1 MQVISRVSMGGI
13 SLAPRRRL
21 LQDREGNDEHRNHRL
36 SHPVRETA
44 RRVRAEGAKL
54 IPAARNPERSP
65 PAAGVPVHRRI
76 ACLHSYTYTVV
87 MKNITLSVDENIL
100 AAVRRHAAERNST
113 VNALVREYLT
123 SLAAHEDRAK
133 RARARLRQ
141 LSAQSQGRLGKKT
154 WTREDLH
161 DR

>member
-1 MQVISRVSMGGI
+1 MTASSQPPIN
-13 SLAPRRRL
+13 LAW
-21 LQDREGNDEHRNHRL
+21 
-36 SHPVRETA
+36 SHPHM
-44 RRVRAEGAKL
+44 
-54 IPAARNPERSP
+54 S
-65 PAAGVPVHRRI
+65 I
-76 ACLHSYTYTVV
+76 AIRHSYTYTVA

-100 AAVRRHAAERNST
+100 ATVRRYAAERNST

-123 SLAAHEDRAK
+123 RIAAHEDRAK

>member
-1 MQVISRVSMGGI
+1 MS
-13 SLAPRRRL
+13 
-21 LQDREGNDEHRNHRL
+21 
-36 SHPVRETA
+36 
-44 RRVRAEGAKL
+44 
-54 IPAARNPERSP
+54 
-65 PAAGVPVHRRI
+65 I
-76 ACLHSYTYTVV
+76 AIRHSYTYTVD

-100 AAVRRHAAERNST
+100 ATVRRHAAERNST

-123 SLAAHEDRAK
+123 RIAGPGDRAK